1 MLLYVMR
8 RINLGCGPR
17 ATPGWLNCDRLAAP
31 GVDLR
36 CDLRGGVPLATASV
50 DCIAAI
56 HLMQDLA
63 WPEIAPALVELHR
76 LLKAGGVLRLAVPD
90 LDRALRAYLAG
101 DARYFYV
108 PDADARSIGA
118 KLVTQIVWYGSVR
131 TPCTYDFL
139 AESLAAAGFAGI
151 ERAGFGASRVS
162 GLAALDNRERE
173 SLFVEAVKPDGNASG
188 RDIAAS

>member
-1 MLLYVMR
+1 MR

-63 WPEIAPALVELHR
+63 WPEIAPVLVELHR
-76 LLKAGGVLRLAVPD
+76 LLKAGGVLRLAAPG
-90 LDRALRAYLAG
+90 LDPPPRAPLPRPPRPFPL
-101 DARYFYV
+101 
-108 PDADARSIGA
+108 
-118 KLVTQIVWYGSVR
+118 
-131 TPCTYDFL
+131 
-139 AESLAAAGFAGI
+139 
-151 ERAGFGASRVS
+151 
-162 GLAALDNRERE
+162 
-173 SLFVEAVKPDGNASG
+173 
-188 RDIAAS
+188 